1 MASRSGQMKKDRDYL
16 SSEAR
21 IQMAML
27 ELFSGSKSRSTTI
40 RKNYYKDNSPVQQ
53 HIIVKREAV

>member
-1 MASRSGQMKKDRDYL
+1 MTRDYL

-21 IQMAML
+21 IQLAML

-40 RKNYYKDNSPVQQ
+40 RKDYYKDNSPVQQ
-53 HIIVKREAV
+53 HKIVKRRIDL